1 MFRLNFYYTKAFVA
15 LPAIGS
21 RDMLSAGE
29 REISQEGGGGRE
41 CWGGGAREVQW
52 AWWKIMWKSSN
63 PSGITARYVAIP
75 PTSRTVLDQ
84 FPSSILAK
92 R

>member
-29 REISQEGGGGRE
+29 REISQEGGGGGV
-41 CWGGGAREVQW
+41 GGGGGEGGSVG
-52 AWWKIMWKSSN
+52 MVEDHVEELKS
-63 PSGITARYVAIP
+63 
-75 PTSRTVLDQ
+75 
-84 FPSSILAK
+84 
-92 R
+92 